1 MQATD
6 VGGKRGTANVN
17 VVVTD
22 INDESPVFEG
32 GPYSFRVREG
42 ESGADV
48 GKVLARDSD
57 SGDNANVQYS
67 VPEESPFSID
77 AIDGRIRT
85 KSELDFERQPV
96 HYLVVTAKDRGRD
109 PRLST
114 ATVTVLVQDTA
125 DEVPIFNTRT
135 YQGGMSLS
143 C

>member
-1 MQATD
+1 MANPFKNVLLVPQTVQATD

-77 AIDGRIRT
+77 AIDGRIR
-85 KSELDFERQPV
+85 
-96 HYLVVTAKDRGRD
+96 YTACFA
-109 PRLST
+109 SYF
-114 ATVTVLVQDTA
+114 TV
-125 DEVPIFNTRT
+125 
-135 YQGGMSLS
+135 S
-143 C
+143 

>member
-77 AIDGRIRT
+77 AIDGRIRYSVHCMFSKFFHCKLGG
-85 KSELDFERQPV
+85 KSMIE
-96 HYLVVTAKDRGRD
+96 
-109 PRLST
+109 S
-114 ATVTVLVQDTA
+114 
-125 DEVPIFNTRT
+125 NT
-135 YQGGMSLS
+135 
-143 C
+143 

>member
-48 GKVLARDSD
+48 GKVRALDD
-57 SGDNANVQYS
+57 DNGDNANVHYS
-67 VPEESPFSID
+67 VSEDSPFSID
-77 AIDGRIRT
+77 AIDGRIRRV
-85 KSELDFERQPV
+85 SPNAIFREPHSLHAMHRAQNSRI
-96 HYLVVTAKDRGRD
+96 DR
-109 PRLST
+109 P
-114 ATVTVLVQDTA
+114 QD
-125 DEVPIFNTRT
+125 
-135 YQGGMSLS
+135 
-143 C
+143 